1 MTDVSQ
7 SPAAVAGPPVAQPV
21 LTALT
26 ASAIF
31 LVLTIDD
38 GGEPVVHDLLADLSG
53 LARTVGFRSPQGG
66 LAVVAGVGS
75 AAWDRLFAGPRPAEL
90 HPFRALDGDRHRAV
104 ATPGDLLFHIR
115 AATMDLCW
123 ELASLVVGR
132 LAGAATVVDEVHG
145 FKYFDERDLLGFV
158 DGTENPSGP
167 AAEAAVTIGA
177 EDPEFA
183 GGSYVIVQK
192 YLHDMAAWNGLTVE
206 EQERVIG
213 RAKLS
218 NVEMADDVK
227 PSNSHV
233 ALNTIVDADG
243 TQRQILRDNMPFGS
257 LGAGEF
263 GTYFIGYAGHP
274 VGHRADA
281 PAHVPRRPSGQLRPD
296 PRLLHRGHRHPVLRA
311 HCGLPR
317 RSSAVAGERPMAQ
330 PRTGAERLM
339 LRKRPP
345 PAARPAQTTD
355 RWGSVG
361 SGARRRSSGRDRLSV
376 GGLGTWSDLWG
387 GSWFASASRMRAAE
401 KSASSGGSTPGM
413 SILTLGGMGRRSGA
427 SSAH

>member
-1 MTDVSQ
+1 MATVSQ
-7 SPAAVAGPPVAQPV
+7 SPEVVAAAPVAQPV

-26 ASAIF
+26 PSAVF
-31 LVLTIDD
+31 LVLTIED
-38 GGEPVVHDLLADLSG
+38 GGEPVVHDLLADLSA
-53 LARTVGFRSPQGG
+53 LARTVGFRAPQGG

-90 HPFRALDGDRHRAV
+90 HPFRALDGDRHQAP

-132 LAGAATVVDEVHG
+132 LAGSATVVDEVQG

-158 DGTENPSGP
+158 DGTENPSGS

-177 EDPEFA
+177 EDPAFA

-192 YLHDMAAWNGLTVE
+192 YLHDMGAWDGLTVE
-206 EQERVIG
+206 EQERVVG

-227 PSNSHV
+227 PANSHV
-233 ALNTIVDADG
+233 ALNTIEEPDG

-263 GTYFIGYAGHP
+263 GTYFIGYA
-274 VGHRADA
+274 AT
-281 PAHVPRRPSGQLRPD
+281 PAVT
-296 PRLLHRGHRHPVLRA
+296 
-311 HCGLPR
+311 
-317 RSSAVAGERPMAQ
+317 E
-330 PRTGAERLM
+330 LM
-339 LRKRPP
+339 LQHMFIGDPPGNYDRILDFSTAVTGTLFFVPTADFLDDPP
-345 PAARPAQTTD
+345 PLPGEAAGSIGLAGGEAAPPGATGSDSAPTD
-355 RWGSVG
+355 EGSLG
-361 SGARRRSSGRDRLSV
+361 I
-376 GGLGTWSDLWG
+376 GGLGDKP
-387 GSWFASASRMRAAE
+387 A
-401 KSASSGGSTPGM
+401 
-413 SILTLGGMGRRSGA
+413 
-427 SSAH
+427 